1 MYVDNVQVRLQES
14 QVTALKPEG
23 TRDPVSGMGCVLA
36 GGTGDLALN
45 PSFSGPQFPMG
56 KMARGPCWLW
66 PQQPESLSVGQASGL
81 GGGWVTVMPGK
92 VSGQGSLPQL
102 SAGLQ

>member
-1 MYVDNVQVRLQES
+1 MSLLGHGGGCPRLGLHVGPCAHSLMYVDNVRVGLQES

-23 TRDPVSGMGCVLA
+23 TRDPVGGMGCILA

-56 KMARGPCWLW
+56 KMA
-66 PQQPESLSVGQASGL
+66 
-81 GGGWVTVMPGK
+81 
-92 VSGQGSLPQL
+92 
-102 SAGLQ
+102 

>member
-1 MYVDNVQVRLQES
+1 MLQDEHVTSGARRRLSPAGAACWTLCTLSDVHCNVRVGLQES

-23 TRDPVSGMGCVLA
+23 TRAPVGAIGCVLA

-56 KMARGPCWLW
+56 KMA
-66 PQQPESLSVGQASGL
+66 
-81 GGGWVTVMPGK
+81 
-92 VSGQGSLPQL
+92 
-102 SAGLQ
+102 